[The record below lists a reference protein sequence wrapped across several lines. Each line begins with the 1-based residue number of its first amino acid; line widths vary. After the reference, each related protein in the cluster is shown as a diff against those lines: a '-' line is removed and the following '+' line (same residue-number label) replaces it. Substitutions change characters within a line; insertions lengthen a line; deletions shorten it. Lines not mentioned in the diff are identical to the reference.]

1 MRREEPA
8 LSRTRG
14 AHRQIPP
21 RLRRL
26 RLKAGDLRK
35 ALGVRDDASSQG
47 LVQIA
52 LRTGLDEPEIQK
64 SRQLGAAGS
73 PPLPQDQ
80 LLATPTTVESAA
92 AVEPTAAMESAT
104 TVNGVPM
111 EATAACNVSVSSVA
125 VSDVAVSNIATSVSA
140 AIAPRATPSRVTD
153 PRATTP
159 SVCPSPVSEPSRTM
173 EPRACS
179 YEQTSDK
186 PVWTV
191 ISIRSAGVG
200 IVAVIA
206 IGAHWSRTY
215 GNTDRSH
222 ADPNAHLRL

>member
-14 AHRQIPP
+14 APRQIPP

-26 RLKAGDLRK
+26 RLKAGGLRK
-35 ALGVRDDASSQG
+35 SLGVRDDASSQG

-92 AVEPTAAMESAT
+92 VEPTAAMESAT

-111 EATAACNVSVSSVA
+111 EATAACNVSVSS
-125 VSDVAVSNIATSVSA
+125 VAVSNIATSVSA

-215 GNTDRSH
+215 GNANRSH